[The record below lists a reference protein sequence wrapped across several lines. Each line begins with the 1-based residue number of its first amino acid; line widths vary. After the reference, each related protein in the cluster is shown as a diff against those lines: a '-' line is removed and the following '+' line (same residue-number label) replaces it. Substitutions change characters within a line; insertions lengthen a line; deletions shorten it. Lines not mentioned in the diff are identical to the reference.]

1 MDNMSSRGLSHDCYK
16 HYKLKR
22 YKKFYKCDGCK
33 MKGFGERYQCSRCG
47 DCLHR
52 ECRYPRST
60 ITHENF
66 PGSTFRFSSKPC
78 TKLDKNH
85 RRQFSKCCNACG
97 KDICGFSY
105 HCEEDKLDLHPYCRK
120 LEDKIVFK
128 HTIFGLVTE
137 SSSKCVKCGK
147 RKIENSDVQDWSY
160 VSQCKTYRLHVYCMT
175 DMIQEAYE
183 DLTLKKSD
191 SRELVRYNEK
201 GKGKN
206 TFVTCAKWVIKIL
219 FSTLLGDITLLIS
232 NSIVEFLFLS
242 LQL

>member
-1 MDNMSSRGLSHDCYK
+1 MPRASKFSWPALRIRKSIHQANQAKLFSMDNMSSRGLSHDCYK
-16 HYKLKR
+16 HYKLK
-22 YKKFYKCDGCK
+22 
-33 MKGFGERYQCSRCG
+33 
-47 DCLHR
+47 
-52 ECRYPRST
+52 
-60 ITHENF
+60 
-66 PGSTFRFSSKPC
+66 RFSSKPC